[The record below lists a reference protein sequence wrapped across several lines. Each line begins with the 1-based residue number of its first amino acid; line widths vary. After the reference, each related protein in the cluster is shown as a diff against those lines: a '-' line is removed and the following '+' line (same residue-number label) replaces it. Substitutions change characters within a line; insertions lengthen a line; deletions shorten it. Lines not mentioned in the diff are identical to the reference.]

1 TLRSPAYQSLSG
13 NQNDCAD
20 LLAQVALTGRNDIYA
35 SINSCFFGNDVFNR
49 NAALPEATEGGFYEP
64 VGLNRPYIS
73 DMVHTASATHNWVA
87 VTAGYDIEH
96 LLSRYCDTDNGR
108 IAWYYYTL
116 SHVFAAICTINGSS
130 SVVLDTPQGQHPYAN
145 FMKIGNSVMKQ
156 GTSFVRFGVA
166 KAGRVQVS
174 IYDVTGRKI
183 RNLADRIFP
192 AGEHSL
198 QWN

>member
-1 TLRSPAYQSLSG
+1 
-13 NQNDCAD
+13 
-20 LLAQVALTGRNDIYA
+20 
-35 SINSCFFGNDVFNR
+35 
-49 NAALPEATEGGFYEP
+49 
-64 VGLNRPYIS
+64 
-73 DMVHTASATHNWVA
+73 MVHTASATHNWVA

-116 SHVFAAICTINGSS
+116 SNVFAAICTIQGSP

-198 QWN
+198 QWNGTDDAGNKVARGVYFVRSSVQKDAGRIIVVSN